1 MGNLEL
7 VIFIHPFPNSPI
19 HQLQLRSLK
28 KNWLAWLI
36 LGGPVLVYAIGKLLT
51 R

>member
-1 MGNLEL
+1 MTA
-7 VIFIHPFPNSPI
+7 
-19 HQLQLRSLK
+19 LK

-36 LGGPVLVYAIGKLLT
+36 LGGPVLVYTIGKLLMS